1 MPPDREVALI
11 TGAGSGIGQALAVDA
26 ARRGLAVILT
36 GRHAA
41 PLEATRSLLEPGT
54 PCLLAPGDVTCGD
67 DRLALRER
75 VRRWSGRLDFLVN
88 NAGVLWAGPLAAMS
102 DADMVRMMTTNLVA
116 PLALTRDLLP
126 LLMAAGRGRPGAGRK
141 GAGQVAAGR
150 VVNVGSMFGDIPYP
164 LFTAYSASKH
174 GVRGLSGALRRELR
188 DLGVGVTYAAPRGAR
203 TPASAAIEFLVQPL
217 GMRLDPPGDI
227 ARRIWDGVLR
237 GADTVYP
244 CGPEWLFAVIERLCP
259 GIIDAAVRRQLRQ
272 GKLDSLIRPAP
283 LPPQSP
289 TPRTHPV

>member
-1 MPPDREVALI
+1 MPPDRKVALI

-41 PLEATRSLLEPGT
+41 PLEATRSLLEAGT
-54 PCLLAPGDVTCGD
+54 PCLLAPGDVTRGD
-67 DRLALRER
+67 DRLALRDQ

-102 DADMVRMMTTNLVA
+102 DADMARMMATNLVA

-126 LLMAAGRGRPGAGRK
+126 LLL
-141 GAGQVAAGR
+141 AAGR
-150 VVNVGSMFGDIPYP
+150 VVNIGSMFGDIPYP

-174 GVRGLSGALRRELR
+174 GMRGLSGALRRELR

-203 TPASAAIEFLVQPL
+203 TPASAAIEFLIQPL